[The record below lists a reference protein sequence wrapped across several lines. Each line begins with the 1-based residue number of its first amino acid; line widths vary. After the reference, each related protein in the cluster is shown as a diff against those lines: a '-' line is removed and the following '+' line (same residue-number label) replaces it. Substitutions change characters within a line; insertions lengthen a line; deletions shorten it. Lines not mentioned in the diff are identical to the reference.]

1 MSYFIAVYGR
11 HRFKALAVLIAALTC
26 MPAVASAATKFG
38 SRALSVGMTGNDV
51 KLLQRDLTASG
62 FDTTANG
69 DFTRSTKSAVVDF
82 QQYYHLSADGVVGD
96 ATFKKLNAVLKA
108 AANQPD
114 TTATVSSVDTTTTAG
129 GGAALAP
136 TAASASS
143 SASTTSA
150 STTPT
155 STTSTST
162 TTTPTET
169 LPPADSGGAAFV
181 PPPADGPVEPLS
193 IDGNGLGDT
202 SQISAPQVVQ
212 EIVAAANN
220 IAFTPYIYGGGHAS
234 FISKGYDC
242 SGSVSYA
249 LHGGGL
255 IKTPIDSTQFESYGQ
270 AGPGRWITLYANAT
284 HVYMEIGGVFYDT
297 AAQSASNG
305 NDRWS
310 TTRISPSAGFV
321 VRHPTGW

>member
-1 MSYFIAVYGR
+1 VCGR
-11 HRFKALAVLIAALTC
+11 HRFKALAALVAAFAF
-26 MPAVASAATKFG
+26 MPAVASAAAKFG
-38 SRALSVGMTGNDV
+38 SRALSVGMRGNDV

-62 FDTTANG
+62 FDTTASG
-69 DFTRSTKSAVVDF
+69 DFTLSTKNAVLEF
-82 QQYYHLSADGVVGD
+82 QRQYKLSADGVAGS
-96 ATFKKLNAVLKA
+96 ATFKKLFAVLRA
-108 AANQPD
+108 AASQPD
-114 TTATVSSVDTTTTAG
+114 TTATASSVNTATTTTAG

-136 TAASASS
+136 TAV
-143 SASTTSA
+143 
-150 STTPT
+150 T
-155 STTSTST
+155 STTSTT
-162 TTTPTET
+162 TTTSTTPKTQT
-169 LPPADSGGAAFV
+169 LPAADSGGAAFV

-193 IDGNGLGDT
+193 INGEGLGDT
-202 SQISAPQVVQ
+202 SAISAPEVIQ

-234 FISKGYDC
+234 FISNGYDC

-270 AGPGRWITLYANAT
+270 PGPGRWITLYANAG

-297 AAQSASNG
+297 AAQSAANG

>member
-1 MSYFIAVYGR
+1 
-11 HRFKALAVLIAALTC
+11 

-38 SRALSVGMTGNDV
+38 SRALSVGMSGNDV

-62 FDTTANG
+62 FDTTATG
-69 DFTRSTKSAVVDF
+69 DFTRSTQHAVVDF
-82 QQYYHLSADGVVGD
+82 QKQYKLSADGVVGN
-96 ATFKKLNAVLKA
+96 ATFRKLFAVLKA

-114 TTATVSSVDTTTTAG
+114 TTATESSVNTATTAG

-136 TAASASS
+136 TA
-143 SASTTSA
+143 
-150 STTPT
+150 T
-155 STTSTST
+155 STTSTTAST
-162 TTTPTET
+162 TGTSTTGTSTSKTET
-169 LPPADSGGAAFV
+169 LPAADSGGAAFV

-193 IDGNGLGDT
+193 IDGDGLGDT
-202 SQISAPQVVQ
+202 SEISAPEVIQ

-255 IKTPIDSTQFESYGQ
+255 IKTPIDSTQFEAYGQ
-270 AGPGRWITLYANAT
+270 PGPGRWITLYANAA

-297 AAQSASNG
+297 AAQSAANG

-310 TTRISPSAGFV
+310 TTRISPSDGFV